1 MAFPLHV
8 EKSPQLAESGKAPI
22 SFVCI
27 KTVGGDCI
35 ELVSSSARR
44 SIAMHTMRDLNGGIV
59 YVPQDQSKLYARI
72 PVFRRLV
79 LPGMFQIE
87 GCVFDVVAIGEKENA
102 PVP

>member
-1 MAFPLHV
+1 
-8 EKSPQLAESGKAPI
+8 
-22 SFVCI
+22 
-27 KTVGGDCI
+27 
-35 ELVSSSARR
+35 
-44 SIAMHTMRDLNGGIV
+44 MHTMRDLNGGIV